1 MLLAR
6 CSRQCRQSTP
16 QRVLVASA
24 QIHLT
29 ASAQAISLT
38 APPARKEQ
46 KERVFKDKKAF
57 QYNWYNRILQTS
69 DTAPLLIL
77 HHHDFTAER
86 LKKLRGDIITAAER
100 SKPPSLASPTPAPV
114 SSELPTLTNVRSSI
128 FGVALRNFNVPQ
140 DALKQMIKEGN
151 GQWMVLS
158 LPSMHPPLINAVLRA
173 MDRSVPPK
181 PPKTPEEIKAA
192 EDAKHADPDQPGRR
206 MKRVRQT
213 RIPELKLAGAIIE
226 GRVFLPPGLNDVAKL
241 PTLDTLRAQIV
252 GLLSA
257 PGAQIAGV
265 LGQASGG
272 QLARTL
278 EGLKKTLEEGANPK
292 VEGEAPPS

>member
-1 MLLAR
+1 MLAAR
-6 CSRQCRQSTP
+6 CPRQCPR
-16 QRVLVASA
+16 RLFHASA
-24 QIHLT
+24 T
-29 ASAQAISLT
+29 SNAISLT
-38 APPARKEQ
+38 PPPARKEPI
-46 KERVFKDKKAF
+46 ERAFKGTKAY
-57 QYNWYNRILQTS
+57 QYNWYSRILQTS
-69 DTAPLLIL
+69 TTAPLLIL

-86 LKKLRGDIITAAER
+86 LKKLRGDILTAAER
-100 SKPPSLASPTPAPV
+100 VKPPSLASPSPAPLPV
-114 SSELPTLTNVRSSI
+114 EQPTLTNVRSSI

-140 DALKQMIKEGN
+140 ETLAQMIKEGS

-173 MDRSVPPK
+173 MERSVPPK
-181 PPKTPEEIKAA
+181 PPKSAEELKAEEA
-192 EDAKHADPDQPGRR
+192 AKHADPDQPGRR
-206 MKRVRQT
+206 MKRVRQV
-213 RIPELKLAGAIIE
+213 RIPELRIAGAIVE
-226 GRVFLPPGLNDVAKL
+226 GRVFLPGGLSDVAKL

-278 EGLKKTLEEGANPK
+278 EGLKKTLEEEANGK
-292 VEGEAPPS
+292 GEEAAPPS